1 MNRILLTYILCL
13 FSFFGIAQT
22 KVYSDSISLDGLK
35 HVDFNIKDS
44 SYNFTTDK
52 LGNFYFYKDQ
62 EIIKLS
68 PEGDTLFQ
76 NSNKTS
82 GNIHFIDAQNPL
94 SVLVFYKNQSLVS
107 VLDNTLSEKSAP
119 VDLSHFDLY
128 QVELVSSSMDNDH
141 IWIYNQENTTLLKLN
156 RTLGTTQ
163 EIGNLHNLL
172 EIDIEPNYMVE
183 TNDNLYLN
191 NPETGI
197 LVFDKFGTYY
207 KTIPVKE
214 LDNFQIKNNKIY
226 FTQNGI
232 FGYYDM
238 LKLSYHK
245 FSSTQ
250 FYLDKVRIEKYNI
263 CNYSGNILS
272 IFTSFK

>member
-1 MNRILLTYILCL
+1 MSKIILTYIL
-13 FSFFGIAQT
+13 SMYFFYGNTQQKI
-22 KVYSDSISLDGLK
+22 YSDSISLDGLK
-35 HVDFNIKDS
+35 TIKIDIKDS
-44 SYNFTTDK
+44 TYNFTTDK
-52 LGNFYFYKDQ
+52 LGNFYFYKEQ

-68 PEGDTLFQ
+68 PKGDTLFQ

-82 GNIHFIDAQNPL
+82 GNIHFIDVQNPL
-94 SVLVFYKNQSLVS
+94 SILVFYKNQSLVS
-107 VLDNTLSEKSAP
+107 VLDNTLSEKSNS
-119 VDLSHFDLY
+119 VDLSQFDLY
-128 QVELVSSSMDNDH
+128 QVELVSSSIDNDH

-156 RTLGTTQ
+156 RNLGTTQ

-172 EIDIEPNYMVE
+172 DIDITPNFMVE

-207 KTIPVKE
+207 KTIPVKGLE
-214 LDNFQIKNNKIY
+214 KFQIKNNKIY
-226 FTQNGI
+226 FTQNGF

-238 LKLSYHK
+238 LELSYHK
-245 FSSTQ
+245 FMSTQ
-250 FYLDKVRIEKYNI
+250 ALFNKVRIEKSNI

>member
-1 MNRILLTYILCL
+1 MSKIILTYIL
-13 FSFFGIAQT
+13 SMYFFYGNTQQKI
-22 KVYSDSISLDGLK
+22 YSDSISLDGLK
-35 HVDFNIKDS
+35 TIKIDIKDS
-44 SYNFTTDK
+44 TYNFTTDK
-52 LGNFYFYKDQ
+52 LGNFYFYKEQ

-68 PEGDTLFQ
+68 PKGDTLFQ

-82 GNIHFIDAQNPL
+82 GNIHFIDVQNPL
-94 SVLVFYKNQSLVS
+94 SILVFYKNQSLVS
-107 VLDNTLSEKSAP
+107 VLDNTLSEKSNS
-119 VDLSHFDLY
+119 VDLSQFDMY
-128 QVELVSSSMDNDH
+128 QVELVSSSIDNDH

-156 RTLGTTQ
+156 RNLGTTQ

-172 EIDIEPNYMVE
+172 DIDITPNFMVE

-207 KTIPVKE
+207 KTIPVKGLE
-214 LDNFQIKNNKIY
+214 KFQIKNNKIY
-226 FTQNGI
+226 FTQNGV

-238 LKLSYHK
+238 LELSYHK
-245 FSSTQ
+245 FMSTQ
-250 FYLDKVRIEKYNI
+250 ALFNKVRIEKSNI